1 MFSITGFQY
10 NQRRLSPVWSI
21 SSVEHIQGRAQSP
34 CCRVFLVCGNT
45 LQLVITMAAM
55 RWEPSFHAHILLQE
69 IIHSYTKEMLCKE
82 CFFIRPVTA
91 LLHKGVVRCSELVGN
106 HVTNITDKCH
116 KNALAPNTSKNAN
129 ALVDPKM
136 PKFFLPQCY
145 LWLEQYWTRTLPN

>member
-1 MFSITGFQY
+1 MLI
-10 NQRRLSPVWSI
+10 
-21 SSVEHIQGRAQSP
+21 RAAGTWGGWCTLVYGAVTQSP

-91 LLHKGVVRCSELVGN
+91 LLHTVVVRCSELGPKTHFLKPKVDFWWVHRDLHPKIDQKTN
-106 HVTNITDKCH
+106 FHHSWSIFKIWVTIDR
-116 KNALAPNTSKNAN
+116 AAPAN
-129 ALVDPKM
+129 RWPTGGHL
-136 PKFFLPQCY
+136 
-145 LWLEQYWTRTLPN
+145 